1 MRLAVVLLLV
11 AGCAAQT
18 PAPVSTPG
26 PTPAPAETPAP
37 SAAGVPPV
45 LRPATRESTA
55 VASLMDSAR
64 ADSAAGR
71 LANAAA
77 TLERALRIEPRNPR
91 LWSELARVRFQQRD
105 YAQAESTALRSESW
119 AGKDH
124 LLRADNWRLIAAA
137 REARGD
143 AAGARTARETAN
155 RFEK

>member
-1 MRLAVVLLLV
+1 MVLLL
-11 AGCAAQT
+11 AACAAT
-18 PAPVSTPG
+18 PPAPVVTSTPT
-26 PTPAPAETPAP
+26 PTPAPTETPAP
-37 SAAGVPPV
+37 APSTPVVPPV
-45 LRPATRESTA
+45 VRPATRESTA

-64 ADSAAGR
+64 ADTAAGR
-71 LANAAA
+71 LSNAAA

-91 LWSELARVRFQQRD
+91 LWSELSRIRFQQRD

-119 AGKDH
+119 AGKDN

-143 AAGARTARETAN
+143 STGAQQAREAAG